1 MKRLL
6 LILTMGIALTLLPE
20 QVTAQTPMEIAEGAR
35 VWADNC
41 TRCHNARSPMERNDR
56 QWATIVAHMRAR
68 ANLTRSE
75 ANAVSVYLQAINAPE
90 TIVPQ
95 TPTPAA
101 PPVETSQGEKP
112 STVQKGMGDAQG
124 SQGATPKG
132 NRLSEAEV
140 LAVLQYVRKL
150 QTP

>member
-6 LILTMGIALTLLPE
+6 LILTMGLALTLLPE
-20 QVTAQTPMEIAEGAR
+20 QATAQTPMEIAEGAR

-41 TRCHNARSPMERNDR
+41 TRCHNARSPMERTDR

-90 TIVPQ
+90 TVVPQ

-101 PPVETSQGEKP
+101 PPVETSQGEQTGK
-112 STVQKGMGDAQG
+112 VK
-124 SQGATPKG
+124 QGAGGAQSSHDATPRG
-132 NRLSEAEV
+132 YRLSEAEV
-140 LAVLQYVRKL
+140 QSVLWYVRTL
-150 QTP
+150 RTP